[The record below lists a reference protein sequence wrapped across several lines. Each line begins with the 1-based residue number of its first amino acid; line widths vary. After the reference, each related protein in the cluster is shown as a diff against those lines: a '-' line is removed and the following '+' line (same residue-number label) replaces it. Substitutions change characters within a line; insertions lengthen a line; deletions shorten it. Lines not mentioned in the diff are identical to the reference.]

1 MIINGVEL
9 EFNLYDLENPELKE
23 RYRAELEKMKHVAE
37 ELPEGT
43 ELEQNRFLCG
53 RVKQMFDVVF
63 GEGTGDCVCG
73 KGNDLLTCMAVY
85 EQLVTEQIRQDNQYN
100 EIMGRLKMLSMENAP
115 DLCRFHPAVRN

>member
-23 RYRAELEKMKHVAE
+23 RYGAELEKMKHVAE

-53 RVKQMFDVVF
+53 RVKQMFDSVF
-63 GEGTGDCVCG
+63 GEGTGNRVCG
-73 KGNDLLTCMAVY
+73 KGNDLLACMTVY
-85 EQLVTEQIRQDNQYN
+85 EQLVTEQTRQDNQYN
-100 EIMGRLKMLSMENAP
+100 EIMGRLEMLSKGNA
-115 DLCRFHPAVRN
+115 LVEK

>member
-23 RYRAELEKMKHVAE
+23 RYGAELEKMKHIAE

-53 RVKQMFDVVF
+53 RVKQMFDSVF
-63 GEGTGDCVCG
+63 GEGTGNRVCG
-73 KGNDLLTCMAVY
+73 KGNDLLACMTVY
-85 EQLVTEQIRQDNQYN
+85 EQLVTEQIRQDKQYN
-100 EIMGRLKMLSMENAP
+100 EIMGKLEMLSKGNA
-115 DLCRFHPAVRN
+115 LVEK

>member
-23 RYRAELEKMKHVAE
+23 RYGAELEKMKHVAE

-53 RVKQMFDVVF
+53 RVKQMFDSVF
-63 GEGTGDCVCG
+63 GEGTGNRVCG
-73 KGNDLLTCMAVY
+73 KGNDLLACMTVY
-85 EQLVTEQIRQDNQYN
+85 EQLVSEQIRQDNQYN
-100 EIMGRLKMLSMENAP
+100 EIMGRLEMLSKGNA
-115 DLCRFHPAVRN
+115 LVEK

>member
-37 ELPEGT
+37 EL
-43 ELEQNRFLCG
+43 LEQNRFLCG

-115 DLCRFHPAVRN
+115 VEK

>member
-23 RYRAELEKMKHVAE
+23 RYGAELEKMKHVAE

-53 RVKQMFDVVF
+53 RVKQMFDSVF
-63 GEGTGDCVCG
+63 GEGTGNRVCG
-73 KGNDLLTCMAVY
+73 KGNDLLACMTVY

-100 EIMGRLKMLSMENAP
+100 EIMGRLEMLSKGNA
-115 DLCRFHPAVRN
+115 LVEK

>member
-1 MIINGVEL
+1 M
-9 EFNLYDLENPELKE
+9 KE
-23 RYRAELEKMKHVAE
+23 RYRAEIEKMKHVAE

-63 GEGTGDCVCG
+63 GEGAGERVCG

-100 EIMGRLKMLSMENAP
+100 EIMGRLEMLSKGNA
-115 DLCRFHPAVRN
+115 LVEK

>member
-43 ELEQNRFLCG
+43 ELERNRFLCG

-73 KGNDLLTCMAVY
+73 RGNDLLTCMAVY
-85 EQLVTEQIRQDNQYN
+85 EQLITEQIRQDNQYN
-100 EIMGRLKMLSMENAP
+100 EIMGRLKMLSMENDP
-115 DLCRFHPAVRN
+115 VEK

>member
-73 KGNDLLTCMAVY
+73 RGNDLLTCMAVY
-85 EQLVTEQIRQDNQYN
+85 EQLITEQIRQDNQYN
-100 EIMGRLKMLSMENAP
+100 EIMGRMKMLSMENAP
-115 DLCRFHPAVRN
+115 VEK

>member
-63 GEGTGDCVCG
+63 GEGDRKSV
-73 KGNDLLTCMAVY
+73 V
-85 EQLVTEQIRQDNQYN
+85 
-100 EIMGRLKMLSMENAP
+100 
-115 DLCRFHPAVRN
+115 

>member
-23 RYRAELEKMKHVAE
+23 RYGAELEKMKHVAE

-53 RVKQMFDVVF
+53 RVKQMFDSVF
-63 GEGTGDCVCG
+63 GEGTGNRVCG

-100 EIMGRLKMLSMENAP
+100 EIMGRLEMLSKGNA
-115 DLCRFHPAVRN
+115 LVEK

>member
-23 RYRAELEKMKHVAE
+23 RYRAEIEKMKHVAE

-73 KGNDLLTCMAVY
+73 RGNDLLTCMAVY
-85 EQLVTEQIRQDNQYN
+85 EQLITEQIRQDNQYN

-115 DLCRFHPAVRN
+115 VEK

>member
-23 RYRAELEKMKHVAE
+23 RYGAELEKMKHIAE

-53 RVKQMFDVVF
+53 RVKQMFDSVF
-63 GEGTGDCVCG
+63 GEGTGNRVCG
-73 KGNDLLTCMAVY
+73 KGNDLLACMTVY

-100 EIMGRLKMLSMENAP
+100 EIMGRLEMLSKGNA
-115 DLCRFHPAVRN
+115 LVEK

>member
-23 RYRAELEKMKHVAE
+23 RYGAELEKMKHVAE

-53 RVKQMFDVVF
+53 RVKQMFDSVF
-63 GEGTGDCVCG
+63 GEGTGNRVCG
-73 KGNDLLTCMAVY
+73 KGNDLLACMTVY

-100 EIMGRLKMLSMENAP
+100 DIMGRLEMLSKGNA
-115 DLCRFHPAVRN
+115 LVEK

>member
-73 KGNDLLTCMAVY
+73 RGNDLLTCMAVY
-85 EQLVTEQIRQDNQYN
+85 EQLITEQIGQDNQYN

-115 DLCRFHPAVRN
+115 VEK

>member
-23 RYRAELEKMKHVAE
+23 RYGAELEKMKHVAE

-53 RVKQMFDVVF
+53 RVKQMFDSVF
-63 GEGTGDCVCG
+63 GEGTGNRLCG
-73 KGNDLLTCMAVY
+73 KGNDLLACMTVY

-100 EIMGRLKMLSMENAP
+100 EIMGRLEMLSKGNA
-115 DLCRFHPAVRN
+115 LVEK

>member
-1 MIINGVEL
+1 
-9 EFNLYDLENPELKE
+9 
-23 RYRAELEKMKHVAE
+23 MKHVAE

-73 KGNDLLTCMAVY
+73 RGNDLLTCMAVY
-85 EQLVTEQIRQDNQYN
+85 EQLITEQIRQDNQYN
-100 EIMGRLKMLSMENAP
+100 EIMGRLKMLSKGNALVEKMMNLLIEKFP
-115 DLCRFHPAVRN
+115 EFFDREWCGVSCKMGFPHCFKMQ

>member
-9 EFNLYDLENPELKE
+9 EFNLYDLENPELRE
-23 RYRAELEKMKHVAE
+23 RYGAELEKMKHIAE

-53 RVKQMFDVVF
+53 RVKQVFDSVF
-63 GEGTGDCVCG
+63 GEGTGNRVCG
-73 KGNDLLTCMAVY
+73 KGNDLLACMTVY

-100 EIMGRLKMLSMENAP
+100 EIMGRLEMLSKGNA
-115 DLCRFHPAVRN
+115 LVEK

>member
-23 RYRAELEKMKHVAE
+23 RYGAELEKMKHVAE

-53 RVKQMFDVVF
+53 RVKQMFDSVF
-63 GEGTGDCVCG
+63 GEGTGNRVCG
-73 KGNDLLTCMAVY
+73 KGNDLLACMTVY
-85 EQLVTEQIRQDNQYN
+85 EQLVTEQIRQGNQYN
-100 EIMGRLKMLSMENAP
+100 EIMGRLEMLSKGNA
-115 DLCRFHPAVRN
+115 LVEK

>member
-23 RYRAELEKMKHVAE
+23 RYGAEIEKMKHVSE

-43 ELEQNRFLCG
+43 ALEQNKFLCG
-53 RVKQMFDVVF
+53 RVKQMFDAVF
-63 GEGTGDCVCG
+63 GKGTGDRVCG
-73 KGNDLLTCMAVY
+73 RGNDLLTCMAVY
-85 EQLVTEQIRQDNQYN
+85 EQLITEQIRQDNQYN

-115 DLCRFHPAVRN
+115 VEK

>member
-9 EFNLYDLENPELKE
+9 EFNLYDLENPELRE
-23 RYRAELEKMKHVAE
+23 RYGTELEKMKHVSE
-37 ELPEGT
+37 ELPKGT
-43 ELEQNRFLCG
+43 ELEQNKFLCG

-63 GEGTGDCVCG
+63 GKGTGDCVCG

-85 EQLVTEQIRQDNQYN
+85 EQLITEQIRQDNQYN

-115 DLCRFHPAVRN
+115 VEK

>member
-23 RYRAELEKMKHVAE
+23 RYGAELEKMKHVAE

-53 RVKQMFDVVF
+53 RVKQMFDSVF
-63 GEGTGDCVCG
+63 GEGTGNRVCG
-73 KGNDLLTCMAVY
+73 KGNDLLACMTVY
-85 EQLVTEQIRQDNQYN
+85 EQLITEQIRQDEQYN
-100 EIMGRLKMLSMENAP
+100 EVMGRLKMLSMENAP
-115 DLCRFHPAVRN
+115 VEK

>member
-23 RYRAELEKMKHVAE
+23 RYGAELEKMKHVAE

-53 RVKQMFDVVF
+53 RVKQMLDSVF
-63 GEGTGDCVCG
+63 GEGTGNRVCG
-73 KGNDLLTCMAVY
+73 KGNDLLACMTVY

-100 EIMGRLKMLSMENAP
+100 EIMGRLEMLSKGNA
-115 DLCRFHPAVRN
+115 LVEK

>member
-73 KGNDLLTCMAVY
+73 RGNDLLTCMAVY
-85 EQLVTEQIRQDNQYN
+85 EQLITEQIRQDNQYN
-100 EIMGRLKMLSMENAP
+100 EIMGRLKMLSMENDP
-115 DLCRFHPAVRN
+115 VEK

>member
-9 EFNLYDLENPELKE
+9 EFNLYDLENSELKE

-73 KGNDLLTCMAVY
+73 RGNDLLTCMAVY
-85 EQLVTEQIRQDNQYN
+85 EQLITEQIRQDNQYN
-100 EIMGRLKMLSMENAP
+100 EIMGRMKMLSMENAP
-115 DLCRFHPAVRN
+115 VEK

>member
-23 RYRAELEKMKHVAE
+23 RYRAELEKMNHVAE

-115 DLCRFHPAVRN
+115 VEK

>member
-23 RYRAELEKMKHVAE
+23 RYGAELEKMKHVAE

-73 KGNDLLTCMAVY
+73 RGNDLLTCMAVY
-85 EQLVTEQIRQDNQYN
+85 EQLITEQIRQDNQYN
-100 EIMGRLKMLSMENAP
+100 EIMGRLKMLSKGNA
-115 DLCRFHPAVRN
+115 LVEK

>member
-23 RYRAELEKMKHVAE
+23 RYGAELEKMKHVAE

-115 DLCRFHPAVRN
+115 VEK